1 MKQQLIKLKKVRES
15 RERLKAEWQEKLDKL
30 EDEYKHSLDLIR
42 GYSEQIEIIET
53 EIKNVAL
60 EKYQETGE
68 KKLDFGIGIRVMS
81 KLGYD
86 PDIALKW
93 GLEHSMALTLDKKAF
108 EKIAKVNKLDFV
120 EYREE
125 AIATIPR
132 EIKVD

>member
-86 PDIALKW
+86 SDIALKW